1 MKKVEYVWSEADQWR
16 EGFCVCPVL
25 EALELLG
32 FVVMQGTESLPWWL
46 NGLKKKGKKKVY
58 LAMQKT
64 QDMRVRSLG
73 WEDLLEK
80 EMAAHFSILAWE
92 ILWMEEPGGLQSMGS
107 QSTGHDLATKQQG
120 TGQMKR
126 ALIMGFLNALV

>member
-1 MKKVEYVWSEADQWR
+1 
-16 EGFCVCPVL
+16 
-25 EALELLG
+25 
-32 FVVMQGTESLPWWL
+32 
-46 NGLKKKGKKKVY
+46 
-58 LAMQKT
+58 MQKT
-64 QDMRVRSLG
+64 QDMRVLSLG